1 VKRGFTLIELM
12 VALVLGGLVV
22 LLAHRTFGV
31 AAELGGRVAAGR
43 QAHDRAMNAR
53 RFLAAAFG
61 SLEVGTVRNTGFLG
75 LEDEVAFTTWL
86 VDENGAS
93 LRKQV
98 TVRLER
104 SADDTG
110 PVASSEAGTMRLLA
124 LVGPVE
130 GENALPR
137 DTLVLA
143 PEVAGLAFDYLLDFG
158 ADAAWVREWRSPVSA
173 PLAVRLR
180 VVGASGDVD
189 TLLCVIGPRG

>member
-1 VKRGFTLIELM
+1 MRRGFTLIELM

-31 AAELGGRVAAGR
+31 ASDLGHRVAER
-43 QAHDRAMNAR
+43 REAHDRAMNGR
-53 RFLAAAFG
+53 RFLAQAFG
-61 SLEVGTVRNTGFLG
+61 SLEVGTVRNAGFRG
-75 LEDEVAFTTWL
+75 LQDEVAFTTWL
-86 VDENGAS
+86 VDETGAPV
-93 LRKQV
+93 RKQV
-98 TVRLER
+98 TVRLDR

-110 PVASSEAGTMRLLA
+110 SVAASEAGAARLLA
-124 LVGPVE
+124 LVALVE
-130 GENALPR
+130 GGNALPR

-143 PEVAGLAFDYLLDFG
+143 PEVTGLALDYLLDLG

-180 VVGASGDVD
+180 VTGASGAVD

>member
-1 VKRGFTLIELM
+1 MRRGFTLIELM

-31 AAELGGRVAAGR
+31 ATELGGRVAARR
-43 QAHDRAMNAR
+43 QAHDRATNAR

-61 SLEVGTVRNTGFLG
+61 SLEVGTVRNTGFRG
-75 LEDEVAFTTWL
+75 LEDEVSFATWL
-86 VDENGAS
+86 VDESGAPV
-93 LRKQV
+93 RRQM
-98 TVRLER
+98 TVRLDR
-104 SADDTG
+104 NAGGAT
-110 PVASSEAGTMRLLA
+110 PVAASEAETARLLA
-124 LVGPVE
+124 IVGPVE
-130 GENALPR
+130 GGNAPR

-143 PEVAGLAFDYLLDFG
+143 PEVTGLALDYLLDFG

-180 VVGASGDVD
+180 VGGASGAVD